1 MAVNA
6 PRTSRHIE
14 VERKFDVV
22 EPLSPPSFAGIAEI
36 IRVEKR
42 PAQAL
47 DAVYF
52 DTPARDLAS
61 KRITLRRR
69 TGGEDAGWHL
79 KLPAGPDVRTEI
91 RAPLE
96 TAGPRGDG
104 SGQEVPGELLD
115 VVLAIVRDRPL
126 GPVARISTT
135 REVHLLYGAGG
146 TVLAEFCDDQVTASR
161 AAASDADAA
170 EQQRWREWK
179 LELVAPEANTE
190 LMDRLSH
197 RLLGAGAAPAGH
209 GSKLAR
215 VLGMTQDAP
224 ARRRCGPERPE
235 EETGNATPARRR
247 CGPERPEEETGN
259 ATPARRR
266 CGPERPEEETGNAT
280 PARRR
285 ADPIHQAVAEQVA
298 ELLLWDGAVRANA
311 DDSVHQMRVTTRRI
325 RSLLQTS
332 PDAFGLSDDAS
343 ILGELRELA
352 NVLGEARDAEVLA
365 ERYRRAL
372 DELPAQ
378 LVRGPVRE
386 RLVAGA
392 EDRYQAGLRRSLDT
406 LRSPRYF
413 RLLDALDALV
423 AEPPPTP
430 AGRQP
435 ATMIIGTGY
444 KKVRKAAK
452 AARQA
457 TEEDRDQE
465 VHRVRKC
472 AKRLRYT
479 AATVGA
485 KQVSK
490 RAEAIQSL
498 LGDHQDS
505 VVSRAHLMLQAD
517 AAHAAGE
524 DTFTYGLLYQ
534 QEIDRARCCRQQ
546 LEPALRKLKKSVYK
560 L

>member
-1 MAVNA
+1 MPVNA
-6 PRTSRHIE
+6 PRTSRHVE

-22 EPLSPPSFAGIAEI
+22 ESLGSPSFAGIAEI

-69 TGGEDAGWHL
+69 TGGGDAGWHL
-79 KLPAGPDVRTEI
+79 KLPAGPDARTEV
-91 RAPLE
+91 RAPLG
-96 TAGPRGDG
+96 TANPSGDG
-104 SGQEVPGELLD
+104 SRQDVPSELLD

-126 GPVARISTT
+126 GPVARITTT

-146 TVLAEFCDDQVTASR
+146 AVLAEFCDDQVTASR
-161 AAASDADAA
+161 AATPDADAA
-170 EQQRWREWK
+170 EQQQWREWE

-215 VLGMTQDAP
+215 VLDTTQDDP
-224 ARRRCGPERPE
+224 ARGRCGPGRPAE
-235 EETGNATPARRR
+235 APAGAQRRGGKAGNSTPDIRV
-247 CGPERPEEETGN
+247 
-259 ATPARRR
+259 
-266 CGPERPEEETGNAT
+266 
-280 PARRR
+280 
-285 ADPIHQAVAEQVA
+285 ADPVHQAVAEQVA

-325 RSLLQTS
+325 RSLLQTC
-332 PDAFGLSDDAS
+332 PDSFGLSDDAS
-343 ILGELRELA
+343 IVGELRELA

-372 DELPAQ
+372 DGLPAQ
-378 LVRGPVRE
+378 LVRGAVRE

-392 EDRYQAGLRRSLDT
+392 EDRYQTGLRRSLDT

-423 AEPPPTP
+423 AEPPPAP
-430 AGRQP
+430 ADRQP
-435 ATMIIGTGY
+435 ATVIVGTGY

-457 TEEDRDQE
+457 AEEDRDQAI
-465 VHRVRKC
+465 HQIRKR

-485 KQVSK
+485 TQVSK

-505 VVSRAHLMLQAD
+505 VVSRAHLALQAD

-534 QEIDRARCCRQQ
+534 LETDQARCCHQQ
-546 LEPALRKLKKSVYK
+546 LEPALRRLKKSVYK